1 MEKNKLYRMHEKWIH
16 QSWYDSNS
24 VFQLVKITENR
35 MQHFGVDCMWKNV
48 ETGLILNQ
56 WDRTMRELTKEECR
70 EFNLS
75 IVLN

>member
-1 MEKNKLYRMHEKWIH
+1 
-16 QSWYDSNS
+16 
-24 VFQLVKITENR
+24 